1 MIIETVQNVNLI
13 VGILFFLLY
22 FYQFVY
28 ILVPFLKKDK
38 PHKETV
44 FHKYAVLISARNE
57 ENVIATLVDSIHH
70 QDYPQELIDIYVIA
84 DNCDDETAARARE
97 AGANVFVRHDKKKG
111 W

>member
-57 ENVIATLVDSIHH
+57 
-70 QDYPQELIDIYVIA
+70 
-84 DNCDDETAARARE
+84 
-97 AGANVFVRHDKKKG
+97 
-111 W
+111 